1 MDKSTSFCFYANIEL
16 VMTELKKQKGGLNHP
31 NNLLA
36 DDLAE
41 GLKNRKDFGFYL
53 HVAKTYPHLYLRQI
67 LSEAKEKKNPPAWFR
82 WRIKHDWEWKE
93 LNNDSSNRK
102 GKDK

>member
-1 MDKSTSFCFYANIEL
+1 
-16 VMTELKKQKGGLNHP
+16 MTELKKKKGGLNHP

-41 GLKNRKDFGFYL
+41 GLKDRESFGYYL
-53 HVAKTYPHLYLRQI
+53 SIAKTYPHFYLRQI

-82 WRIKHDWEWKE
+82 WRIKHDWEWREK
-93 LNNDSSNRK
+93 DS
-102 GKDK
+102 